1 MDYSSEVLRR
11 FAAPLRA
18 GELAEDT
25 PGRVSGEAEDRS
37 LNIWVRFDVQVQGGC
52 IRAARFRVVGCPH
65 AVAAA
70 AWVADWLEGRGA
82 EALAQL
88 DIHAIARTL
97 EVPTEKLG
105 KLLRIEDALLACR
118 RELEAGMATK
128 GSE

>member
-11 FAAPLRA
+11 FGAPLRA
-18 GELAEDT
+18 GEIAAGT
-25 PGRVSGEAEDRS
+25 PGRVSGEAQDRS
-37 LNIWVRFDVQVQGGC
+37 LNTWVRFDVQVQGGR
-52 IRAARFRVVGCPH
+52 IQVARFRVLGCPH

-70 AWVADWLEGRGA
+70 AFVAEWLEGRGV
-82 EALAQL
+82 EALGQL

-118 RELEAGMATK
+118 SALERTETK

>member
-1 MDYSSEVLRR
+1 
-11 FAAPLRA
+11 
-18 GELAEDT
+18 
-25 PGRVSGEAEDRS
+25 
-37 LNIWVRFDVQVQGGC
+37 VQGGR
-52 IRAARFRVVGCPH
+52 IRAARFSVVGCPH

-70 AWVADWLEGRGA
+70 AWVAEWLEGRGA

-88 DIHAIARTL
+88 DIHAIARAL
-97 EVPTEKLG
+97 DVPPEKLG